1 MQRPPLP
8 PNEVDRIAD
17 LYEYEI
23 LDTSS
28 EEDFENIARLAA
40 SICNTSMAAISFVD
54 AERQWFKARHGVF
67 FRQTSRKHSFCAHTI
82 LHEGFFIVRDTLD
95 HEIFRQFPYV
105 TGGPR
110 IRFYGGIALH
120 SHRGHRIGSLCVMDD
135 SPRFLDGYQQRALSE
150 LGRQVGQLLENR
162 RLRTRLKR
170 ITQVQNRFQELL
182 VKEVRNSLGATG
194 TFLNALENHG
204 PELIPGPGFCS
215 QISGQFQ
222 RTLTVF
228 NCLVQWRNVQ
238 EPDRNGVWPT
248 IDAHLLITH
257 VLRHAKREPGA
268 RGFSFVNTSQSID
281 RRPLPND
288 EIAFIVKLLLFWLCD
303 IAEDGEIDFHLLTV
317 ENAKLKMGLSLRSTS
332 FLPHLRRKLEK
343 LEKQLGSPLWSE
355 ALHNPADG
363 LYLLLAKDILNGL
376 NGDLSLT
383 FGTGLLSATVGI
395 RLNK

>member
-8 PNEVDRIAD
+8 LNEVERIAD
-17 LYEYEI
+17 LYEYDI
-23 LDTSS
+23 LDTTS

-82 LHEGFFIVRDTLD
+82 LNEGFFIVRDTLD
-95 HEIFRQFPYV
+95 HEVFRQFPYV

-150 LGRQVGQLLENR
+150 LSRQVSQLLENR
-162 RLRTRLKR
+162 RLRKRLKR

-182 VKEVRNSLGATG
+182 VKEVKSSLGATG
-194 TFLNALENHG
+194 TFLNALENYG

-215 QISGQFQ
+215 QIAGQFQ
-222 RTLTVF
+222 RTLAIF
-228 NCLVQWRNVQ
+228 DCLVQWRNVQ
-238 EPDRNGVWPT
+238 ELDRYGIWPT
-248 IDAHLLITH
+248 VDAHRMATD
-257 VLRHAKREPGA
+257 VLRRTKREPCA
-268 RGFSFVNTSQSID
+268 KGFSFVNTSQSIEH
-281 RRPLPND
+281 RPLPD
-288 EIAFIVKLLLFWLCD
+288 DMIVFILKLLLLWICD
-303 IAEDGEIDFHLLTV
+303 VAEDGEIDFHLLTV
-317 ENAKLKMGLSLRSTS
+317 EDARLKMGISLRSRS

-343 LEKQLGSPLWSE
+343 LEKQLNGPLWSE
-355 ALHNPADG
+355 ALQSPVDN
-363 LYLLLAKDILNGL
+363 LCLLLAKDVLNGW
-376 NGDLSLT
+376 NGELSLNL
-383 FGTGLLSATVGI
+383 GAGLLDATI
-395 RLNK
+395 DIPLNR